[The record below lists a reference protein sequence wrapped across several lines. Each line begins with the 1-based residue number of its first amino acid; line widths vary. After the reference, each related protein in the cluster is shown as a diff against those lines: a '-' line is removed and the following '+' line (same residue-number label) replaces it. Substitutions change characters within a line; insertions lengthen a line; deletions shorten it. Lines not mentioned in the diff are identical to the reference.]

1 MAPHTCL
8 HSCSS
13 VLPLLGY
20 PQLVPLLGAG
30 GADLI
35 SALTVATLS
44 SLELGKSSKNT
55 IAVGIQG
62 YHLGP

>member
-1 MAPHTCL
+1 MCL

-20 PQLVPLLGAG
+20 PQLVPLLGVG
-30 GADLI
+30 GADSI
-35 SALTVATLS
+35 AALSVTILR